1 MLSFPLRMAV
11 NGLRSKRYLFC
22 YALASAAY
30 LIAAVVMIGWIT
42 RVPQFSALGT
52 DSIVMRFNTAL
63 CIVLIA
69 SAVFA
74 LALKKRLAILLSLL
88 SGLIGVLTLFEYA
101 SGWDLGL
108 DDWFLVPQTAID
120 KGYPLRMGPNTAF
133 CIVLLNTA
141 ILLYCLFKKPWTKL
155 LQLVLVALVL
165 CLGLAALLGYVF
177 DIQIIYNWA
186 GYPGMVA
193 QSALCFTLLSLS
205 LSLIFYYRYVKFYS
219 SHGMAQTMAI
229 LVTGFLFFILLWQN
243 FLDDA
248 AEQLRRKIAADTRLI
263 AKEIEVSL
271 HDSFWATRRFFSRL
285 NHGLNDEAIQEDAAN
300 YLNDL
305 STLAAIA
312 WGQDI
317 IYQHGRMDDLSKN
330 KLLRLISLCQKGFKT
345 QGMTITV
352 VEHETS
358 GGVPYLCFVHHE
370 GRPGWVLYNLQ
381 RIVSGA
387 VKRADSE
394 LTGIAVHYGPLA
406 LFNQINAGSP
416 AFIHRWAYTEPLQL
430 DFLKAPLV
438 FKLWPS
444 PRYVAENRPWLPI
457 ITILLGLV
465 ITALLAL
472 VNLLRNKVVRD
483 NTQLK
488 TSITDKSRRLLEV
501 ESRYQRIYD
510 NSPDLYLFVDR
521 TCRVVE
527 CNQTF
532 MRTLGFIRKKNLIGQ
547 SIFEV
552 LNIKNTMLEKDIMN
566 RIAATGVINNLELD
580 LVNQFDST
588 SRMMLKV
595 SPFIGLDNETIG
607 YLFSFRDISNIK
619 ALQEELAS
627 KKYSENLFQENKAI
641 YDLILDETTDGWWD
655 INLETKECILSSKLL
670 RSLGYE
676 RGNYTPT
683 LDFFRDHAFPE
694 DFKLLERNLKKHIVS
709 KGKYPLHQEIRYRH
723 RNGKPVWI
731 LCRGQG
737 IVDPDDRIRR
747 VVGTHIDITALK
759 FTQEKL
765 SLKNLEL
772 DLIYK
777 TTRTILMTDTIQDAF
792 KFCAATISQAIRFA
806 VGMVYYLNRDGDRL
820 YVEAVWHQP
829 AKGQEDACS
838 VSLKTLEVNKKEGIV
853 GQVWQDKKAIWLP
866 ASTANPFSL
875 EQGHCAH
882 FKFSGALAFPI
893 IVADKI
899 YAVFEFLS
907 DERHVEPI
915 EDLDMIDLL
924 AAQMSLAVER
934 KMAYSQ
940 LQHLALHDELTKLP
954 NRRACMDMLELCIS
968 RAMRNKSEVGLMF
981 LDLDDFKEVND
992 TYGHHVGDQLLVA
1005 VSQCFKQS
1013 IRAHDYLARLAGDE
1027 FLLIVTD
1034 FSSYS
1039 ALSLLAKRLIDSIP
1053 HPVVIDGINVE
1064 VSVSIGIAVYPFAA
1078 TSAEALLQ
1086 KADAALYK
1094 VKSEGKNSFYF
1105 SNPG

>member
-1 MLSFPLRMAV
+1 MTA
-11 NGLRSKRYLFC
+11 NGLRSKRYYFC
-22 YALASAAY
+22 YALAAAAY
-30 LIAAVVMIGWIT
+30 LIAVVIMVGWIT
-42 RVPQFSALGT
+42 RAPQFATFGAGSL
-52 DSIVMRFNTAL
+52 VMRFNTAL
-63 CIVLIA
+63 CIVLTS

-74 LALKKRLAILLSLL
+74 LALKKRLAMLLSLL
-88 SGLIGVLTLFEYA
+88 SGLIGLFTLLEYA

-108 DDWFLVPQTAID
+108 DYWFLIPQTAVD
-120 KGYPLRMGPNTAF
+120 KGYPIRMGPNTAF
-133 CIVLLNTA
+133 CIVLLNAA
-141 ILLYCLFKKPWTKL
+141 ILLYCLFKKTGTKL

-165 CLGLAALLGYVF
+165 CLSLAALFGYLL
-177 DIQIIYNWA
+177 DIQLIYNWA
-186 GYPGMVA
+186 GYPGMGA
-193 QSALCFTLLSLS
+193 QSAFCFMLLSLS
-205 LSLIFYYRYVKFYS
+205 LAILFYYRHFKFYS
-219 SHGMAQTMAI
+219 KHGMVQTMTI

-285 NHGLNDEAIQEDAAN
+285 NHHAFNDEAISEDAGN
-300 YLNDL
+300 YLKDMP
-305 STLAAIA
+305 TLAAIV
-312 WGQDI
+312 WGKETL
-317 IYQHGRMDDLSKN
+317 YQHGSMDDLSKPH
-330 KLLRLISLCQKGFKT
+330 LLRLISLCQQGLKT
-345 QGMTITV
+345 QGMSITV
-352 VEHETS
+352 VEHAAS
-358 GGVPYLCFVHHE
+358 GAVPYLCFAHNQ
-370 GRPGWVLYNLQ
+370 GRPGWMLYNLQ

-394 LTGIAVHYGPLA
+394 LTGVEIHYGPTV
-406 LFNQINAGSP
+406 LFTQINEGSP
-416 AFIHRWAYTEPLQL
+416 AFINRWAYTELLQL
-430 DFLKAPLV
+430 DFLTEPLV

-457 ITILLGLV
+457 ITIFLGLAL
-465 ITALLAL
+465 TTLLAL
-472 VNLLRNKVVRD
+472 VNLLRNKVATD

-521 TCRVVE
+521 TCRIME

-532 MRTLGFIRKKNLIGQ
+532 MRTLGVVRKKSLLGQ
-547 SIFEV
+547 SVFEV
-552 LNIKNTMLEKDIMN
+552 LNIKNTMLEKNIMN

-595 SPFIGLDNETIG
+595 SPFIGADNQTIG

-627 KKYSENLFQENKAI
+627 KKYSENLFQENKTI

-676 RGNYTPT
+676 RDHYTPT
-683 LDFFRDHAFPE
+683 LDFFRDNAFPD
-694 DFKLLERNLKKHIVS
+694 DFKLLESNLKKHIVS
-709 KGKYPLHQEIRYRH
+709 KGKYPLHQEVRYRH

-737 IVDPDDRIRR
+737 IVDPDGRIRR
-747 VVGTHIDITALK
+747 VVGTHIDITTLK

-777 TTRTILMTDTIQDAF
+777 TTRMILVTDTIQDAF

-806 VGMVYYLNRDGDRL
+806 VGLVYYVNNDTP
-820 YVEAVWHQP
+820 YVESVWHQP
-829 AKGQEDACS
+829 MKGEAACS
-838 VSLKTLEVNKKEGIV
+838 ASLKSLEFSKKEGIV
-853 GQVWQDKKAIWLP
+853 GQVFQERKALWLSS
-866 ASTANPFSL
+866 ATANPFSL
-875 EQGHCAH
+875 EQAHCSH

-893 IVADKI
+893 IVANEI

-907 DERHVEPI
+907 DENHTAPI

-924 AAQMSLAVER
+924 ASQMSLAVER

-954 NRRACMDMLELCIS
+954 NRRACMEMLELAIS
-968 RAMRNKSEVGLMF
+968 RATRNKSEVGLMF

-992 TYGHHVGDQLLVA
+992 THGHHLGDQLLVE

-1039 ALSLLAKRLIDSIP
+1039 ALSLLAKRLIESIP
-1053 HPVVIDGINVE
+1053 HPLVIDGIEVN

-1078 TSAEALLQ
+1078 KTAEALLQ